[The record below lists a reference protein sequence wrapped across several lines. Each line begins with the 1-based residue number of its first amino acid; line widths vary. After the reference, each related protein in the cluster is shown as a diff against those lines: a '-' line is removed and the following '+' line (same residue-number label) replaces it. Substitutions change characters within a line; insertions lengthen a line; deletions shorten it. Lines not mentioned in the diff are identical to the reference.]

1 MAEIRPRKIKGSWTD
16 GYALDLHSTKS
27 EFIGY
32 NEFGHP
38 EFETH
43 RTELGEL
50 LYRLK
55 YRKDETALIEIGDTA
70 EAFLHSWGIE
80 ISIIVPVP
88 PTAARTVQPV
98 FQIVDE
104 LGNRLQAPVVKTA
117 VRKRKQIPELKNV
130 YDFEERRRLLEDA
143 FAVNRSSVEG
153 QRILLVDDLYRSG
166 ATMSSVA
173 EALLESGATT
183 VHALALTQTR
193 KRT

>member
-1 MAEIRPRKIKGSWTD
+1 MAEIRPRKIRGSWTD

-27 EFIGY
+27 EFIGH

-43 RTELGEL
+43 RTEVGEL

-55 YRKDETALIEIGDTA
+55 YKKDETALIEIGDTT

-80 ISIIVPVP
+80 VSIIVPVP
-88 PTAARTVQPV
+88 PNAARTVQPV
-98 FQIVDE
+98 FQMADE
-104 LGNRLQAPVVKTA
+104 IGNRLQVPVVKTA

-153 QRILLVDDLYRSG
+153 QRILLIDDLYRSG

-173 EALLESGATT
+173 EALLSSGAAT
-183 VHALALTQTR
+183 VYALALTQTR